1 MTATDGKSHPRLPD
15 WLDKRLRWEDTVEV
29 KRILRDGKIHTICEE
44 ARCPN
49 MAECFKRRTATFLL
63 LGDHCTRGCAFCNVA
78 HAAPRPP
85 DEGEAEQIAEA
96 AELLA
101 LRYAVL
107 TSVTR
112 DDLPDGGAAHFARVV
127 RTLKLRRPGTRVE
140 VLTPDFG
147 GDPAGVRTVLDAR
160 PDVFGHNLETVRSLT
175 PKVRSHASY
184 ERSLEVLRTAAAD
197 GRGAVVKSG
206 IMVGL
211 GETGAEVREA
221 LADLRAAGCEVVTV
235 GQYLRP
241 NRACLPVMRYVEPA
255 VFDEYRAHAE
265 GLGFRKVFAG
275 PYVRSSYLADEL
287 FAE

>member
-1 MTATDGKSHPRLPD
+1 MTSKVSSRLPD
-15 WLDKRLRWEDTVEV
+15 WLDKRLRWEDTVAV
-29 KRILRDGKIHTICEE
+29 KRILRDGRVHTICEE

-49 MAECFKRRTATFLL
+49 IAECFKRRTATFLL
-63 LGDHCTRGCAFCNVA
+63 LGDHCTRGCAFCNVS

-85 DEGEAEQIAEA
+85 DEGEADQIAEA
-96 AELLA
+96 AELLD

-127 RTLKLRRPGTRVE
+127 RTVKLRRPGIRVE

-160 PDVFGHNLETVRSLT
+160 PDVFGHNIETVRSLT
-175 PKVRSHASY
+175 PRVRSHASY
-184 ERSLEVLRTAAAD
+184 ERSLEVLRAAAAD

-211 GETGAEVREA
+211 GETGAEIRET
-221 LADLRAAGCEVVTV
+221 LADLRQAGCEVVTL

-265 GLGFRKVFAG
+265 ALGFRKVFAG

>member
-1 MTATDGKSHPRLPD
+1 MNSKTPSPRLPE
-15 WLDKRLRWEDTVEV
+15 WLDKRLKWEDTVEV
-29 KRILRDGKIHTICEE
+29 KRILRDGQVHTICEE

-49 MAECFKRRTATFLL
+49 LSECFKRRTATFLI
-63 LGDHCTRGCAFCNVA
+63 LGDHCTRGCAFCNVSRG
-78 HAAPRPP
+78 APLHP

-96 AELLA
+96 AALLD
-101 LRYAVL
+101 LRYVVL

-127 RTLKLRRPGTRVE
+127 RTLKTRRPGIRVE

-147 GDPAGVRTVLDAR
+147 GDPAGVGTVLDAR

-175 PKVRSHASY
+175 PKVRRHASY

-197 GRGAVVKSG
+197 GRGSVVKSG

-211 GETGAEVREA
+211 GETGAEIREA
-221 LADLRAAGCEVVTV
+221 LADLREAGCEVVTL
-235 GQYLRP
+235 GQYMRP
-241 NRACLPVMRYVEPA
+241 NRGCLPVVRYVEPA
-255 VFDEYRAHAE
+255 IFDEYRAHAE
-265 GLGFRKVFAG
+265 SMGFRKVFAG